1 MSYYNDFVK
10 YYNTDI
16 SNDLGYIF
24 RENENIPVYMFM
36 AVVVM
41 LFIGLTVS
49 AEEIIKDRKILKREA
64 FLNLSKGGYLFS
76 KIAIMFLLSSIQTI
90 LLIWV
95 GNYILEI
102 HDMFWDYWL
111 VLFSAACFANI
122 LGLNISSA
130 FNSAVT
136 IYILIPFILIPQLLF
151 SGVMVK
157 FDKLNPSIVVH
168 NSVPVIGE
176 MMVTRWAYEAM
187 AVNQYITNN
196 YQKHFYDFDKEK
208 SICDWNKRR

>member
-1 MSYYNDFVK
+1 MFV
-10 YYNTDI
+10 
-16 SNDLGYIF
+16 
-24 RENENIPVYMFM
+24 
-36 AVVVM
+36 
-41 LFIGLTVS
+41 
-49 AEEIIKDRKILKREA
+49 
-64 FLNLSKGGYLFS
+64 
-76 KIAIMFLLSSIQTI
+76 LSSIQT
-90 LLIWV
+90 LCLIGV

-102 HDMFWDYWL
+102 RDMGMDYWL
-111 VLFSAACFANI
+111 VLFSAACFANM

-157 FDKLNPSIVVH
+157 FDKLNPLIIVH

-187 AVNQYITNN
+187 AVNQFITNH
-196 YQKHFYDFDKEK
+196 YEKHFYDFDKQK
-208 SICDWNKRR
+208 SIADFKKNYWIPRLETKISNCIRNQSNEKAQSEYIADLNLIKI